1 MFESKKYSLI
11 TINNNFHIEVNL
23 VLSLAVVGLLVL
35 YLSQANQ
42 NNQQ

>member
-11 TINNNFHIEVNL
+11 TVNNNFHIEVNL
-23 VLSLAVVGLLVL
+23 MLSLAVVGLFVL
-35 YLSQANQ
+35 YLSQAKK